1 MLISKDDMSFYG
13 YTLKKHFLS
22 TTADYHKHGLDSLA
36 WEVTVSVMLENPLS
50 PCRNVLRKGDT
61 FGNLLYD
68 FLGTVIPL
76 DRVRRIAEIGGGYG
90 HLMRDFL
97 RRGRKR
103 EATMIDLSP
112 FLLGQQQET
121 LRDFDVQFVLG
132 DFLEVDDSVLSN
144 IDLAIINEVIGDL
157 PAACEVPRN
166 ALLDGSDSGD
176 ALLSE
181 VRRIYNTYG
190 IAPPVA
196 NRFTVNLGAIQ
207 ALEKLCLAR
216 IPYLYLSE
224 HSCEA
229 RVPEDL
235 TGLLEQTTTGDPEL
249 IRLHGH
255 DEYTIRFSDL
265 ERVASF
271 FGYTSRR
278 GQYIDF
284 IRPVIEGEVAF
295 VLCLG
300 SSKIDRYEIIGQFIE
315 DLVKYEYLILS
326 LPGSKNQR

>member
-1 MLISKDDMSFYG
+1 MKE
-13 YTLKKHFLS
+13 HFLS
-22 TTADYHKHGLDSLA
+22 TTNGYHKHKLDSLG
-36 WEVTVSVMLENPLS
+36 WEITLSVMLENPRS
-50 PCRNVLRKGDT
+50 PCRSVLRKGDS

-68 FLGTVIPL
+68 FLGTVIPM
-76 DRVRRIAEIGGGYG
+76 DRIRRIIEIGGGYG

-97 RRGRKR
+97 RRNSKL

-112 FLLGQQQET
+112 FLLAQQREA
-121 LRDFDVQFVLG
+121 LRDFDVRFVPG
-132 DFLEVDDSVLSN
+132 DFLEMGDSVLSN
-144 IDLAIINEVIGDL
+144 IDLAILNEVIGDL
-157 PAACEVPRN
+157 PAACQVPRN
-166 ALLDGSDSGD
+166 ALFDGSDAKD
-176 ALLSE
+176 TLLSE
-181 VRRIYNTYG
+181 VQRIYNSYG

-196 NRFTVNLGAIQ
+196 NRFNVNLGAIQ
-207 ALEKLCLAR
+207 AMEKLCTAKV
-216 IPYLYLSE
+216 PYLYVSE

-229 RVPEDL
+229 RIPDEL
-235 TGLLEQTTTGDPEL
+235 TGLLEQTTTGDPER

-265 ERVASF
+265 ERVASS

-300 SSKIDRYEIIGQFIE
+300 PSKIDRYEIIGQFIE

-326 LPGSKNQR
+326 LPDTENQT

>member
-1 MLISKDDMSFYG
+1 
-13 YTLKKHFLS
+13 
-22 TTADYHKHGLDSLA
+22 
-36 WEVTVSVMLENPLS
+36 MLENPLS
-50 PCRNVLRKGDT
+50 PCRGILRKGDT

-68 FLGTVIPL
+68 FLGKVIPM

-97 RRGRKR
+97 RRNSSLDI
-103 EATMIDLSP
+103 TMIDLSP
-112 FLLGQQQET
+112 FLLAQQQET
-121 LRDFDVQFVLG
+121 LRGFDVRFVLG
-132 DFLEVDDSVLSN
+132 DFLEMSDSVLSN
-144 IDLAIINEVIGDL
+144 IDLAILNEVIGDL

-166 ALLDGSDSGD
+166 ALLDGSDAND
-176 ALLSE
+176 TLLSE

-190 IAPPVA
+190 IAPPIA

-207 ALEKLCLAR
+207 AIEKLCIAKV
-216 IPYLYLSE
+216 PYLYVSE

-229 RVPEDL
+229 HIPEEL
-235 TGLLEQTTTGDPEL
+235 TGLLEQATTGEPER

-265 ERVASF
+265 ERVASS
-271 FGYTSRR
+271 FGYASRR

-300 SSKIDRYEIIGQFIE
+300 SSKIDRYEIISQFIE
-315 DLVKYEYLILS
+315 DLVKYEYLILN
-326 LPGSKNQR
+326 LPDTENQT